1 MFHEN
6 EYLKEQLE
14 KTVNEDDN
22 KPSPETP
29 VSIFIMLYMFFTID
43 NCLIYILR
51 FELRRKP
58 MFTIE

>member
-14 KTVNEDDN
+14 KTVNEDEN

-29 VSIFIMLYMFFTID
+29 VSIFIMLSNMSITID
-43 NCLIYILR
+43 TCLFCISK
-51 FELRRKP
+51 FE
-58 MFTIE
+58 